1 MYAYNRTH
9 ITACIAL
16 MTAICGHAVGGDINP
31 PAGAIAPT
39 MKSLD
44 RIEPR
49 VCINDLPGSSEA
61 MHVISEP
68 GNYYLAADIVGEPG
82 KSGIMIVLDEDSDN
96 DNISISMDGFDMI
109 GVPGSNHGIFV
120 PDVQNVRVE
129 RFNVKQEFGQQSGTR
144 RWGGDGVHTEGADEV
159 SIEIHSE
166 GNGGAGIR
174 AKKVAKFKAGK
185 ALADQVKIFDNGG
198 GGGGQGLPVGGIVL
212 EGCPDTAIIGVDA
225 SRNFGTGISVSF
237 SVPEQWVKKVSLQEV
252 RANNNMGDGVVIN
265 HMVPDDMSISIRRA
279 SMDANAGDGLR
290 IMGVG
295 DESMDMDMSIDEMYV
310 GHNGGYGANI
320 HALAAPAMR
329 VSITDSTFA
338 SNVLAGLRC
347 FGEEGARVREVR
359 ATRCSSSE
367 NGGSGFEILAE
378 GGTFDRCIATGNTL
392 HGFDT
397 DGAPDTM
404 GVSTRK
410 GYDYYQSRADRNVAN
425 GVDADGCVVTLNV
438 CHLISNGGHGGDISG
453 GDIIMY
459 DSSVLDNGG
468 SGLRTNNS
476 PIYTENST
484 CGENALYGVHSTG
497 NNSSNTT
504 TIKGSVVRAN
514 GSGGIHKEGGHYCG
528 DTNHLISNGGGG
540 GTGSGLG
547 LIQVASV
554 MVQGSSSTGNTGAGV
569 LVDNSAS
576 GISPATCRFDRV
588 NSSGNGGNGLSLTD
602 ASFAQLARCLTNNNG
617 GSGIFAPS
625 SSSSLHIESCVAS
638 GNTSTGIDLT
648 TGLGHI
654 LVNNAAAG
662 NPLGGYRV
670 AAPGNTVGPQV
681 DEGGVIQNGNPG
693 GNYVR

>member
-198 GGGGQGLPVGGIVL
+198 GGGQGLPVGGIVL

-252 RANNNMGDGVVIN
+252 RANNNLGDGVVIN

-347 FGEEGARVREVR
+347 FGEEGARIQHLR
-359 ATRCSSSE
+359 ATRCNSNE

-378 GGTFDRCIATGNTL
+378 GGTFDTCVATGNSA

-397 DGAPDTM
+397 DGAPDTN
-404 GVSTRK
+404 GVATRK

-425 GVDADGCVVTLNV
+425 GVDADGCVVTFNV
-438 CHLISNGGHGGDISG
+438 CHLISNGGNGIDVNGGN
-453 GDIIMY
+453 IIMH
-459 DSSVLDNGG
+459 DSSVLDNSG
-468 SGLRTNNS
+468 SGLRTMES
-476 PIYTENST
+476 PVHTENTT
-484 CGENALYGVHSTG
+484 CGENALFGVHSSSTNGMGTTVTMNSCTIRG
-497 NNSSNTT
+497 ND
-504 TIKGSVVRAN
+504 
-514 GSGGIHKEGGHYCG
+514 SGGALVEGGHLCG
-528 DTNHLISNGGGG
+528 ETNHLIANGGGG
-540 GTGSGLG
+540 VGAGLDAADVESVHLTDINATGNTGSGLR
-547 LIQVASV
+547 IN
-554 MVQGSSSTGNTGAGV
+554 NT
-569 LVDNSAS
+569 AS
-576 GISPATCRFDRV
+576 GIPPQSLMLHSVRSSGNGGSGILLAEAAFGQIEACVTNNNGGQGINCPASTTDMVIQRCIA
-588 NSSGNGGNGLSLTD
+588 SGNGGNGINLD
-602 ASFAQLARCLTNNNG
+602 GF
-617 GSGIFAPS
+617 
-625 SSSSLHIESCVAS
+625 
-638 GNTSTGIDLT
+638 
-648 TGLGHI
+648 GHI
-654 LVNNAAAG
+654 LVNNSAAG
-662 NPLGGYRV
+662 NTLNGIRATV
-670 AAPGNTVGPQV
+670 PGNTIGPQI
-681 DEGGVIQNGNPG
+681 DEGGVATNGNPG